1 MTGPHFHVPLAW
13 RVSALALIWTLVALA
28 FAGQHYLT
36 SAKVGVPVAWGSAIT
51 GALADWYL
59 FGLLA
64 VPGAW
69 LARRFNLAGRHWRLR
84 IALHLVA
91 GTVFSLVWIL
101 LRTALAQV
109 LIPLRGAEKPFDEML
124 RYVLVAT
131 FFFNMIVYW
140 VVVTGTHAVAYY
152 NSFRERERNVLE
164 LESRLSSARL
174 QALRMQLN
182 PHFLF
187 NALNGIGTL
196 MYRDVES
203 ADNMLVK
210 LASLLRQSLDRGDR
224 LTAPLREELEFID
237 RYLALEQMRFGN
249 RLIVERDIDSNL
261 LHLHVPTLLLQPLV
275 ENAIKHGVEPVQ
287 APGTVILRIQAT
299 PDGTLVLMVE
309 DNGRG
314 LPPDGARRE
323 GVGTSNTRHRLQQQ
337 YGRNASFRLDPRP
350 DGGTIATIL
359 IDGVV
364 EPSRSGESDDAG

>member
-1 MTGPHFHVPLAW
+1 M
-13 RVSALALIWTLVALA
+13 
-28 FAGQHYLT
+28 
-36 SAKVGVPVAWGSAIT
+36 
-51 GALADWYL
+51 
-59 FGLLA
+59 
-64 VPGAW
+64 
-69 LARRFNLAGRHWRLR
+69 
-84 IALHLVA
+84 A

-187 NALNGIGTL
+187 NSLNGIGTL
-196 MYRDVES
+196 MYRDVEA

-249 RLIVERDIDSNL
+249 RLILERDIDPNL

-299 PDGTLVLMVE
+299 PDGTLVLIVE

-314 LPPDGARRE
+314 LPPEGALRE